1 MSRLNDR
8 INNRSKKTRYMVTA
22 ALFAAFIC
30 LTTAYILHIPIG
42 GKGYVHIGDA
52 FIYLGATLLPMPYAI
67 FCAAIGAAMADLITG
82 YAIYIIPTL
91 IIKSILVLFL
101 TSKTNK
107 IINTRNLL
115 GSFIAGF
122 VGWILYMIADGIIY
136 GSFTSAFV
144 FSLIGLVQ
152 PIGSFIVFILIG
164 LALDKLDIKKKYF
177 N

>member
-1 MSRLNDR
+1 MNNS
-8 INNRSKKTRYMVTA
+8 NNRSKKTRYMVTA

-30 LTTAYILHIPIG
+30 LTTAYILHIPTG
-42 GKGYVHIGDA
+42 NNGYVHIGDS

-67 FCAAIGAAMADLITG
+67 FSAAIGAAMADLITG
-82 YAIYIIPTL
+82 AAIWVVPTV

-101 TSKTNK
+101 TSKANK
-107 IINTRNLL
+107 IIHTRNVL

-122 VGWILYMIADGIIY
+122 VGWVLYMVAEGIIV

-164 LALDKLDIKKKYF
+164 LAFDKLEIKKKYF

>member
-1 MSRLNDR
+1 M
-8 INNRSKKTRYMVTA
+8 NNRSKKTRYMVTA
-22 ALFAAFIC
+22 SLFAALIC
-30 LTTAYILHIPIG
+30 LTTAYILHIPTG
-42 GKGYVHIGDA
+42 NSGYVHIGDA
-52 FIYLGATLLPMPYAI
+52 FIYLGAALLPTPYAI
-67 FCAAIGAAMADLITG
+67 FCAAIGAAMADLVTG
-82 YAIYIIPTL
+82 SAVWVVPTL

-107 IINTRNLL
+107 IINIRNVL

-122 VGWILYMIADGIIY
+122 VGWVLYMVAGGIIV

-164 LALDKLDIKKKYF
+164 LALDKFDIKKKYF